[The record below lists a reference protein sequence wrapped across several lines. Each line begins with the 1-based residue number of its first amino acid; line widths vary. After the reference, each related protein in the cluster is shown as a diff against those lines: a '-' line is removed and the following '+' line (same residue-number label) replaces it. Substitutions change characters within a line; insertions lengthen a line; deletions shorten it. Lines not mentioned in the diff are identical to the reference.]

1 MDFSIN
7 YLFFKSFFIRYKGE
21 FYLKQLS
28 LLSTINKETERKI
41 QKEVINILREYQAL
55 KMRLEHEAEQDYIN
69 VFPELCDSKELYRSK
84 VKLIE
89 QVLNEILDHDERN
102 IIMMKF
108 LTNKNWKDSYV
119 QNELMLSNS
128 YFYQKKKN
136 AIKLLAIALGVM

>member
-1 MDFSIN
+1 M
-7 YLFFKSFFIRYKGE
+7 
-21 FYLKQLS
+21 KQLS